1 MPDFE
6 FAISRCLEAAADA
19 SLWPSALSVLAAAT
33 GSRGVLIT
41 QPKRNHAGIIYSQSM
56 DEAIGLFFEEE
67 WHLRDFR
74 SDRTIMRGLDQL
86 TTDKDIIQADDI
98 PTSEYYR
105 GFARRADVSWFT
117 AFGTQAADGAMIG
130 ISIQRRHR
138 EGAFSNA
145 ELEAVSR
152 AAPRLRQSLLLAH
165 AVRVQHEQ
173 GMLRGLELVDQ
184 AALLMG
190 FNGAL
195 IATNAAAEALMGTGI
210 RRSVRSIA
218 AINPADRIKL
228 EQYIASACSP
238 DPRDNVLST
247 GPVALACS
255 DGGVLVVQAAPVV
268 GVGAEVFGNGRCVL
282 LLNYTGQPR
291 ALSPAIL
298 SEAFG
303 LTFTEARVGSLLALG
318 LPVKRVA
325 EQLEMSEAAV
335 RYHIKS
341 ILPKAQVR
349 GQAQFA
355 AAVGRLSHKKLS

>member
-6 FAISRCLEAAADA
+6 LAISRCLEAACDA

-41 QPKRNHAGIIYSQSM
+41 QPKRNHAGIIYSPTM
-56 DEAIGLFFEEE
+56 DDAIGLFFEEE

-74 SDRTIMRGLDQL
+74 SDRTIVRGLDQL
-86 TTDKDIIQADDI
+86 TADQHIIQPDDI
-98 PTSEYYR
+98 GTSEYYR
-105 GFARRADVSWFT
+105 GFARRADVSWFA

-130 ISIQRRHR
+130 MSIQRRHR
-138 EGAFSNA
+138 EGAFDNS
-145 ELEAVSR
+145 ELESLRR
-152 AAPRLRQSLLLAH
+152 AAPELRQALLLAH
-165 AVRVQHEQ
+165 AVRAHHEQ
-173 GMLRGLELVDQ
+173 GILRGLELVDQ

-190 FNGAL
+190 FNGILVA
-195 IATNAAAEALMGTGI
+195 ANSAAEALMGTGI
-210 RRSVRSIA
+210 RRSARSIA
-218 AINPADRIKL
+218 AVNPADRIKL

-247 GPVALACS
+247 SPIALNCE

-268 GVGAEVFGNGRCVL
+268 GIGSEVFGNGRCVM
-282 LLNYTGQPR
+282 LLNYTGRPR
-291 ALSPAIL
+291 APSPAIL
-298 SEAFG
+298 AEAFG
-303 LTFTEARVGSLLALG
+303 LTATEAKVGSLLALG

-325 EQLEMSEAAV
+325 EQLDMSEAAV

-355 AAVGRLSHKKLS
+355 AAVGRLSTRKLS